1 MSLGPLFQRASAQ
14 ASSADFGGLPGA
26 IALVDG
32 DTAGAVQ
39 ARLNQLGVQ
48 P

>member
-1 MSLGPLFQRASAQ
+1 MKKHRAGGKRKSF
-14 ASSADFGGLPGA
+14 ADIRRRYANG